1 MSITIEKGVPMPV
14 QARLPKLPLA
24 QMEIGDSFLIETKK
38 HNQYTALTQQIQR
51 FQKKNP
57 PVKFAIRRDPNSD
70 MVRVHRVEDK
80 QAEPS
85 SISPEISGSE
95 SEAVQSGSEQSL
107 DNSANST
114 ATASDFSERP
124 FG

>member
-57 PVKFAIRRDPNSD
+57 PVKFAMRRDPNSD

-80 QAEPS
+80 QVQPTPF
-85 SISPEISGSE
+85 SPEVSGSE
-95 SEAVQSGSEQSL
+95 SEAVQSGSEQPL
-107 DNSANST
+107 DNPVISA
-114 ATASDFSERP
+114 ATASDFGEKP